1 MLLGETLVRS
11 AKWYPDKTAA
21 VSENTRLTY
30 TEFNRRTNAIANALM
45 GFGITPR
52 DHVAIICQN
61 SSQYMEV
68 VYAAAKIGAA
78 AVCLNWRL
86 SGQELASLL
95 NHSDSKVVFYSKKY
109 ENMLATIRKGLD
121 ADLWFVAIGGAL
133 EGAADYEKLIET
145 NKAEEPAIS
154 GTIDEHDTVIMMY
167 TSGTTGTPKGV
178 MLTHKNMVSNAVNTV
193 IEFQAGRDL
202 VYLNILPLFHI
213 AIFLPMNCVM
223 VGGTNVFLPEFN
235 PEAAL
240 ALIEKEK
247 VTFTGCAPAI
257 VKFLIDAPN
266 FNKYNLSSLRLVLYA
281 AAPMPIPVI
290 TKAIHDL
297 KCDFVQVF
305 GMTETSPVTH
315 TLIPEEHVL
324 EGPEYKVRRLGSV
337 GRPIIN
343 VQSKIVDENG
353 RECPVGVVGEIV
365 DKGDTIMKGYYKMPE
380 ATAETIK
387 DGWLYTGDMGYADEY
402 GYVYLADRKKDMIIS
417 GAENIYPVEVEMCIL
432 KMSGVADVAVIGIPD
447 DKWGET
453 VKAIVVRKPGAN
465 VTTEEVIEHCKANI
479 ASFKKPQS
487 VDFVESLPR
496 NVMGKMQ
503 KHILRE
509 PYWRGKARKI

>member
-1 MLLGETLVRS
+1 MLLGESLVRTS
-11 AKWYPDKTAA
+11 KWYPDKTAA

-30 TEFNRRTNAIANALM
+30 TEFNRRTNAIANALIK
-45 GFGITPR
+45 FGIRPH

-61 SSQYMEV
+61 ASQYLEV
-68 VYAAAKIGAA
+68 VYAAAKIGAV

-86 SGQELASLL
+86 SAKELAALI

-109 ENMLATIRKGLD
+109 EHMFAAMRKD
-121 ADLWFVAIGGAL
+121 VKADLRYVAIGGAL
-133 EGAADYEKLIET
+133 EGAVDYEKLVET
-145 NKAEEPAIS
+145 NGTDEPKIS
-154 GTIDEHDTVIMMY
+154 VNIDENDTVIMMY

-178 MLTHKNMVSNAVNTV
+178 MLTHKNMISNAVNTV

-235 PEAAL
+235 PETAL
-240 ALIEKEK
+240 ALIEREK

-257 VKFLIDAPN
+257 VKFLIETPN
-266 FNKYNLSSLRLVLYA
+266 FKKYNLSSLRLVLYA
-281 AAPMPIPVI
+281 AAPMPMAVI
-290 TKAIHDL
+290 TKAIEDL

-315 TLIPEEHVL
+315 TLTPEEHIL

-343 VQSKIVDENG
+343 VQSKIVDDDG
-353 RECPVGVVGEIV
+353 KECPVGVVGEIV

-402 GYVYLADRKKDMIIS
+402 GYVYLADRKKDMIIT
-417 GAENIYPVEVEMCIL
+417 GAENVYPVEVEMCIL
-432 KMSGVADVAVIGIPD
+432 KMSGIADVAVIGIPD

-465 VTTEEVIEHCKANI
+465 VTAQDVIDHCKANI
-479 ASFKKPQS
+479 ASFKKPQT
-487 VDFVESLPR
+487 VDFVDALPR

-509 PYWRGKARKI
+509 PYWAGRKRKI